1 MPVVYVRGFSDH
13 NFYDVIKVVV
23 PKIRVHILLML
34 TSENRFYS
42 CLDSRVHADS
52 VEVKE
57 SEKDE
62 VKKSSGS
69 IWLKAKF

>member
-23 PKIRVHILLML
+23 PKIRVHILLMP
-34 TSENRFYS
+34 TSVNRFYS

-52 VEVKE
+52 VRLR
-57 SEKDE
+57 SQ
-62 VKKSSGS
+62 KKM
-69 IWLKAKF
+69 K